1 MVFYRYKAKP
11 AGPFLFCVILLI
23 SYTTSQA
30 VKCPN
35 QIVGVVSCCDVTH
48 RRNGH
53 IGLACTGCNPVTR
66 TTARGPSLEPRP
78 GG

>member
-1 MVFYRYKAKP
+1 MMFCRYEASQ
-11 AGPFLFCVILLI
+11 AASFLFCVIRLI
-23 SYTTSQA
+23 SYTTSLA
-30 VKCPN
+30 VGCPGR
-35 QIVGVVSCCDVTH
+35 IVGVVSCCDVTH

-53 IGLACTGCNPVTR
+53 IGVACTGCNPVPR